1 MVDLE
6 IAQDEEEEEYLS
18 NNESKSSELS
28 NEKKN
33 KFKIDIKSK

>member
-18 NNESKSSELS
+18 NNESESSELS
-28 NEKKN
+28 NEKK
-33 KFKIDIKSK
+33 